1 VVKAMSRIGKKPVEI
16 PAQTKV
22 EVKGQTVHV
31 TGPKGTLEWT
41 VPFPIRVAVKD
52 GKVLT
57 TTEQLDRTGKAR
69 WGLSRSLIAN
79 MVKGVNEGYVKK
91 LLVEGVGFRAS
102 VQGTNLQMSLGYS
115 HPIVFA
121 IPKGLKVSVADTSDK
136 KPQIT
141 IEGADK
147 QMVGEAAARI
157 RRFYPP
163 EPYKGKGIRY
173 VGEQVRRKAGKTV
186 TTAG

>member
-1 VVKAMSRIGKKPVEI
+1 MSRIGKKPVEI
-16 PAQTKV
+16 PAKTKV
-22 EVKGQTVHV
+22 EVKGQAISVE
-31 TGPKGTLEWT
+31 GPRGKLEWV
-41 VPFPIRVAVKD
+41 VPSPIKVEVKD
-52 GKVLT
+52 GKILAT
-57 TTEQLDRTGKAR
+57 TAQLDRVGKSR

-79 MVKGVNEGYVKK
+79 MVKGVNEGYTKK
-91 LLVEGVGFRAS
+91 LLVEGVGFRAA

-121 IPKGLKVSVADTSDK
+121 IPKGVKISVADTADK
-136 KPQIT
+136 MPEIT
-141 IEGADK
+141 VEGPDK

-163 EPYKGKGIRY
+163 EPYKGKGSRY

>member
-1 VVKAMSRIGKKPVEI
+1 MSRIGKQPVEI
-16 PAQTKV
+16 PAKTKV

-31 TGPKGTLEWT
+31 EGPKGTLEWT
-41 VPFPIRVAVKD
+41 VPSPIKVEVKE
-52 GKVLT
+52 GKVVAST
-57 TTEQLDRTGKAR
+57 TQMDRMGKSR

-79 MVKGVNEGYVKK
+79 MVRGVNEGYRKK
-91 LLVEGVGFRAS
+91 LLVEGVGFRAA
-102 VQGTNLQMSLGYS
+102 VQGANLQMSIGYS

-121 IPKGLKVSVADTSDK
+121 IPKGVKVSVADTQDK
-136 KPQIT
+136 KPEIT

-147 QMVGEAAARI
+147 QMVGEVAARL

-186 TTAG
+186 TTAGGG

>member
-1 VVKAMSRIGKKPVEI
+1 
-16 PAQTKV
+16 
-22 EVKGQTVHV
+22 
-31 TGPKGTLEWT
+31 
-41 VPFPIRVAVKD
+41 
-52 GKVLT
+52 
-57 TTEQLDRTGKAR
+57 
-69 WGLSRSLIAN
+69 
-79 MVKGVNEGYVKK
+79 VKK
-91 LLVEGVGFRAS
+91 LLVEGVGFRAA

-121 IPKGLKVSVADTSDK
+121 IPKGVKITVVDTADK
-136 KPQIT
+136 KPEIT
-141 IEGADK
+141 VEGADK

-173 VGEQVRRKAGKTV
+173 VGEVVRRKAGKTV